1 MRERRIAMKQTIE
14 DKNKALVLKA
24 FDTLSD
30 RARAI

>member
-1 MRERRIAMKQTIE
+1 MRERRIATKQTIE
-14 DKNKALVLKA
+14 DKNKAALKA